1 MSVDGQEYGLQSR
14 AVGNLVGSEGTDDG
28 SFLSI
33 LIQKELSNKELNAS
47 LGTQMEPVD
56 LDYMMEF

>member
-1 MSVDGQEYGLQSR
+1 MNYQEHDLQSR
-14 AVGNLVGSEGTDDG
+14 AVGDLVGSGGIDNG

-47 LGTQMEPVD
+47 LGTQMETVD
-56 LDYMMEF
+56 LDYVMEF